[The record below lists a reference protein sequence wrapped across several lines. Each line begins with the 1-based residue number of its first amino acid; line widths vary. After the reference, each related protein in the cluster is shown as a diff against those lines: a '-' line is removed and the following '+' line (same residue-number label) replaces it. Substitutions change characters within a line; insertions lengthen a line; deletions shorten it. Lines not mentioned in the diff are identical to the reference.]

1 MKKKLLLL
9 VASLSLLLTN
19 KHKLKLGAIAIA
31 AAFCVGAVF
40 ASKVNAATVNNDYAL
55 SASEGSPLRT
65 NNNVIIAHA
74 TAVYAPAKNVAT
86 YEKREWYNAGA
97 YVQYIVGDG
106 GKIYRVGSEGYQAWG
121 AGSWAN
127 ANAPVQVELAQ
138 TYNQAEFRK
147 DYVAYVNLLRSSAI
161 KYGIPTDVDSSARR
175 GVKSHLWIT
184 NNVWGNHT
192 DPYGYLASH
201 GITKAQF
208 AHDVK
213 YGFSLS
219 RSSVSPTPKHEIKAG
234 DKVKVKFSA
243 RHWSTGQSIPNWVT
257 GKTYKV
263 KSVSGNK
270 VLLSGINSWIAKSN
284 VEIIQTVKKIYSSNK
299 AYKDGRWTIHAED
312 GTFTA
317 NRGLSVWYWPGYGAT
332 GARYYSGESVR
343 YYGWVRNGRYVYVAY
358 HASDGLTHYL
368 AVRDNGVALGSF
380 K

>member
-1 MKKKLLLL
+1 M
-9 VASLSLLLTN
+9 TN
-19 KHKLKLGAIAIA
+19 KYKLKLGAFTIA
-31 AAFCVGAVF
+31 AALFVGATF
-40 ASKVNAATVNNDYAL
+40 ASKVSAATVNNDYAL
-55 SASEGSPLRT
+55 SSNQGSSLRT
-65 NNNVIIAHA
+65 SNNVIIAHA

-86 YEKREWYNAGA
+86 YEKRTWYSNNA
-97 YVQYIVGDG
+97 YVQYIVGDS
-106 GKIYRVGSEGYQAWG
+106 GKIYRVGAEGYQAWG

-138 TYNQAEFRK
+138 TYSQAEFRK
-147 DYVAYVNLLRSSAI
+147 DYVTYVNLLRSSAI
-161 KYGIPTDVDSSARR
+161 KYGIPTTVDSSAWR

-219 RSSVSPTPKHEIKAG
+219 RSSVSPTPKHEIKAS

-284 VEIIQTVKKIYSSNK
+284 VEILQTKPVVSTAKLPNGVKRES
-299 AYKDGRWTIHAED
+299 
-312 GTFTA
+312 GTFTVNTTLRVW
-317 NRGLSVWYWPGYGAT
+317 NRPGTSYT
-332 GARYYSGESVR
+332 GVNYYRGESVR
-343 YYGWVRNGRYVYVAY
+343 YQGYIRNGNYIYAAYQSTGGAWHYVA
-358 HASDGLTHYL
+358 
-368 AVRDNGVALGSF
+368 VRENGIALGSF

>member
-1 MKKKLLLL
+1 M
-9 VASLSLLLTN
+9 TN
-19 KHKLKLGAIAIA
+19 KHKLKLGAFAIA
-31 AAFCVGAVF
+31 AALFVGATF
-40 ASKVNAATVNNDYAL
+40 ASKVSAATVNNDYAL
-55 SASEGSPLRT
+55 SSNQGSSLRT
-65 NNNVIIAHA
+65 SNNVIIAHA

-86 YEKREWYNAGA
+86 YEKRTWYSNDA

-106 GKIYRVGSEGYQAWG
+106 GKIYRVGAEGYQAWG

-138 TYNQAEFRK
+138 TYNQAKFRK
-147 DYVAYVNLLRSSAI
+147 DYVTYVNLLHFSAI
-161 KYGIPTDVDSSARR
+161 KYGIPTTVDSSAWR

-219 RSSVSPTPKHEIKAG
+219 RSSVSPTTKHEIKAG

-284 VEIIQTVKKIYSSNK
+284 VEIIQTVKKISSSNK
-299 AYKDGRWTIHAED
+299 AYKDGRWTIHAEN

-317 NRGLSVWYWPGYGAT
+317 NRGLSVWYWPGYSST